1 MYMDWGHTD
10 LFEVIRGEGECA
22 AGEVPMLRNDLPAT
36 SPVDLK

>member
-22 AGEVPMLRNDLPAT
+22 AGEVPLIR
-36 SPVDLK
+36 

>member
-22 AGEVPMLRNDLPAT
+22 AGEVPMLRT
-36 SPVDLK
+36 VESPVQL